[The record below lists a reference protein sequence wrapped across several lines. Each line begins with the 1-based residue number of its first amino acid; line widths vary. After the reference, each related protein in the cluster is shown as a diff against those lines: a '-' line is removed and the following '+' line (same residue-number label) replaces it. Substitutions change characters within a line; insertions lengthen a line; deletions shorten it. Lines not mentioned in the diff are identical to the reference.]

1 MYRIEWSQT
10 ALIDLETILAYYTQ
24 EVSVKLAKKI
34 FLRIQKQIDLLEHFP
49 EGTRLWRIEG
59 TREYVIHGLPYL
71 VVLYVDGDKVVIL
84 NLMHT
89 KRKYP

>member
-49 EGTRLWRIEG
+49 EGTRL
-59 TREYVIHGLPYL
+59 
-71 VVLYVDGDKVVIL
+71 
-84 NLMHT
+84 
-89 KRKYP
+89 